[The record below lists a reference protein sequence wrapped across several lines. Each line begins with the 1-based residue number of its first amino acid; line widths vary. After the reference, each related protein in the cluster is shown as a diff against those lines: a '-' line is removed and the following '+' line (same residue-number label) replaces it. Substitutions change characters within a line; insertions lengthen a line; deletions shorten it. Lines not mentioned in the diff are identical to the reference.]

1 MPTAQE
7 RLAAASERAV
17 PVQVGLID
25 DAVVVGAAP
34 FDVEESVADVGPWL
48 RRPIIAREAVVLERL
63 PATPRRGGRPGPR
76 PEPPNRVEWFCF
88 PEGEVVLKWRKKR
101 PPSRCHAFALHAEA
115 RRCAA
120 SCSSRGARAAAGP
133 RAAALGAAGAGGAPA
148 GRRAVPEALGAP
160 ASAPSALAARPATLA
175 GGGALPR
182 PVGGGGSLWLAAL
195 LLGPEGLA
203 TALACVLLERPL
215 CLHAESTTVLAPVAE
230 ALLALAAP
238 LEWAGVYVPV
248 LPKPLLE
255 LLDAPQA
262 FLLGVE
268 SKWIDRGFYAE
279 RRRAEAAAGARDR
292 ERRAAR
298 GEEPVSA
305 EDLRLPGAESGP
317 DVTIGPGVVLFDL
330 GARRRRQRRGPA
342 GAAPAP
348 RDAVVAAARAPGAGL
363 PRGARRRRRRR
374 GRRGAARRVGLQA
387 RRRGSSFA
395 CAAAVLDLLDPGHD
409 RAAAAA
415 PARRGLEPKT
425 RGVIAVARCAARSVH
440 AGPRRDPALPAAL
453 RGPGDR
459 LGAARAATDAA
470 AAAAA
475 AEGAADAGVVAAV
488 DIACL
493 LRNVV
498 ASSALDTARTA
509 FDENNDGLVQ
519 FGEIARIFGELLRVR
534 LLDGEIEALYD
545 LLDNSLD
552 HIRLV
557 DLARFLD
564 PRDAPRGGA
573 AGAAPGRLELARAS
587 TVTTVAL
594 SPDGS
599 RVACGGMDFYCV
611 VWDARRDLC
620 GDARLY
626 ERRFPKQVGAVALG
640 ARGLAVGCFAPGH
653 LDYVADLGAGGANR
667 RPATPAWQAGA
678 ASTLALFERAGELA
692 VAAGDAVVIYAVA
705 QRAELYRF
713 EASGTAWGV
722 ALGASENHELSRA
735 RGGPPVRFA
744 VPSRD
749 AEDAAEWPEWDSALA
764 RQQSTLRRAKT
775 HRVLEVGASG
785 DGEDSRLRVTD
796 AGATYVHEDAA
807 LRVVEGESSRTR
819 VVSVH
824 ESLDKKRLLGPGQDK
839 RAKFPTSKAPISAVF
854 HSLGLDA
861 ALALG
866 CVAGAALR
874 GRGAL
879 SAAQYAAADL
889 WVTFFYL
896 LELVIRG
903 ICHVEVHHSLWKFA
917 RDPAC
922 VADGAVVALGLAA
935 VFVRHAPYVS
945 WGLALSKCAR
955 FLRAARSCARHLRGL
970 RHARAASGRTYAV
983 ELDGGAVVGDVDRR
997 DILTNPERRYVDM
1010 RRAAGDE
1017 VMAPRGFGAARARS
1031 GDERETR
1038 GSRGRSEAPEPL
1050 GTTPPMPRL
1059 KRFASRRWK
1068 RTRTSRA
1075 EADADP
1081 HAKGSL
1087 GERDRMPVWVRFRC
1101 ASRTVETHKY
1111 VAFGGES
1118 GRAEVWRYD
1127 VAGRPRPPADGGARD
1142 AAECAAGASPRTSR
1156 HASRAWSMRFDHTVN
1171 CVSLSGSTRRV
1182 AACAREVVVVY
1193 DFDSRCVVF
1202 RLDAGDALY
1211 SVALSRSGKSVLFG
1225 GASKEVKLCDVTT
1238 AALRYEA
1245 RADDRVRAVALCGD
1259 DEVLAFGGFDAT
1271 LRLHHVGR
1279 GAPCAVGEC
1288 GATARAVAVDR
1299 AGAVLAVGGDDA
1311 LCRCYDLVRGSLSQP
1326 SWSAK
1331 HRGKVWTVSVT
1342 PDGTRV
1348 AAGDYANAVVLY
1360 AAADGAVLW
1369 LKTSWLGKGA
1379 PFTWAVHFSGDGD
1392 TLAIGHWDAY
1402 AYLVDAADLREF
1414 GAIERGDRVY
1424 AVALSSDGALVAVGG
1439 GTSAAVYAVDGD
1451 HIAALFE
1458 TVHEAFV
1465 YAVALSRGR
1474 RGNRAIRASF
1484 DARTRDRHDDAVLA
1498 VGRVDCLV
1506 AVFDVASE
1514 ARTATIA
1521 MEGLV
1526 QNLCFAPAARD
1537 LAIAAEQNTVDVWDL
1552 SDASRPREK
1561 LVVTRHATTNDV
1573 ALSLRGFAFCNGTIF
1588 STMGV
1593 GSRVPARAGNDQRNV
1608 PAWYDAL
1615 NHEFARATLDHPRA
1629 LRAALRLHRTLVN
1642 QVNPV
1647 SGESILQYAVRK
1659 KSRRA
1664 VDQLLHADCPIGLLG
1679 DCNGMNAITVA
1690 LANER
1695 KGALS
1700 QLLDVMMTSLDGS
1713 PLAAA
1718 AFSNAHAAI
1727 ADQYPDLY
1735 LDFIS
1740 RSFLIHDTDVVPPGH
1755 NFALMPPTGA
1765 SVTAG
1770 SDHRSPADFWSDF
1783 LVKAGARFRYFEH
1796 RESDDGAAHRPSGA
1810 FHARNSLRH
1819 MLSRRSFDGGRAGAA
1834 PTFANFATLGGAGVR
1849 AHLKKTEVAAMIV
1862 PFERVLGTFGGDAVS
1877 QDSVLALATRCAAS
1891 MNDYRVFESQMVRA
1905 IIQFKWDHYARSI
1918 FIAQCVLCVF
1928 HFALVIALYVAV
1940 TPAMRLPTR
1949 WDPGD
1954 RGRPAHGLGEVFALA
1969 LYLPVVLLTCFL
1981 LGLEVRQML
1990 LEGSQ
1995 NYFAGHAVW
2004 KALDLACLSLQ
2015 LLVDGLLAM
2024 EVGGWLLAF
2033 FACVNVLFFNWRIIS
2048 FARGFENW
2056 GPLVRMIVKIVWEV
2070 RFFSAVVALMLVGFW
2085 LAFAIGM
2092 QETPTEWLMV
2102 FLFNAGFYG
2111 EYEKDY
2117 LSGDQGFYDWRMDRQ
2132 LPITTVLQLFMLIFG
2147 VLALNLLI
2155 AIMNSAYERVRASA
2169 VAEMLHEKSMIIL
2182 SIERLWLP
2190 MKRRAMHDRVVG
2202 MRESLS

>member
-101 PPSRCHAFALHAEA
+101 PPSRCHAFALHAE
-115 RRCAA
+115 
-120 SCSSRGARAAAGP
+120 GP
-133 RAAALGAAGAGGAPA
+133 P
-148 GRRAVPEALGAP
+148 
-160 ASAPSALAARPATLA
+160 
-175 GGGALPR
+175 
-182 PVGGGGSLWLAAL
+182 
-195 LLGPEGLA
+195 GLA

-330 GARRRRQRRGPA
+330 ARRRARGEDPPA
-342 GAAPAP
+342 
-348 RDAVVAAARAPGAGL
+348 L
-363 PRGARRRRRRR
+363 PRRR
-374 GRRGAARRVGLQA
+374 GTPSSPRRALRSRPASRRTATATATRRRAPRAPHVGLQA
-387 RRRGSSFA
+387 AEARLQLA

-425 RGVIAVARCAARSVH
+425 RGVIAVARCAAAARVH

-453 RGPGDR
+453 RGPR
-459 LGAARAATDAA
+459 RPPRRRARATDAA

-475 AEGAADAGVVAAV
+475 AEGAADADVVAAVHGPRDDRFAYRLPPPLDPDDDDDGAPPADAPPPPAPAADAPPDAAADAAAPPRLAAAALRPRRRAGAAADAPVAAATRRRRRRRRPPAAAAPRAAAPGRERARAARGPRGRRGRPSRFVAAPPVAAGSLLAAGDDGSRAARTSYEQV

-498 ASSALDTARTA
+498 ASSALDTARMTA

-564 PRDAPRGGA
+564 PRALRAAPRR
-573 AGAAPGRLELARAS
+573 APGRLELARAS

-599 RVACGGMDFYCV
+599 RVACGGMDFFCV
-611 VWDARRDLC
+611 VWDARRDL
-620 GDARLY
+620 AR
-626 ERRFPKQVGAVALG
+626 
-640 ARGLAVGCFAPGH
+640 
-653 LDYVADLGAGGANR
+653 
-667 RPATPAWQAGA
+667 
-678 ASTLALFERAGELA
+678 
-692 VAAGDAVVIYAVA
+692 
-705 QRAELYRF
+705 LYRF

-735 RGGPPVRFA
+735 GGGPPVRFA

-839 RAKFPTSKAPISAVF
+839 RAKFPTSKAPLSAVF

-866 CVAGAALR
+866 CVAAAALR

-917 RDPAC
+917 RT
-922 VADGAVVALGLAA
+922 
-935 VFVRHAPYVS
+935 R
-945 WGLALSKCAR
+945 
-955 FLRAARSCARHLRGL
+955 
-970 RHARAASGRTYAV
+970 
-983 ELDGGAVVGDVDRR
+983 LDGGAVVGDVDRR

-1010 RRAAGDE
+1010 RRAA
-1017 VMAPRGFGAARARS
+1017 ATRSWRRGFGAAS

-1142 AAECAAGASPRTSR
+1142 AVECAAGASPRTSR

-1311 LCRCYDLVRGSLSQP
+1311 LCRCYDLGRGSLSQP

-1379 PFTWAVHFSGDGD
+1379 PFTWAVHFSGDGN

-1414 GAIERGDRVY
+1414 GAIERGDRV
-1424 AVALSSDGALVAVGG
+1424 
-1439 GTSAAVYAVDGD
+1439 
-1451 HIAALFE
+1451 
-1458 TVHEAFV
+1458 
-1465 YAVALSRGR
+1465 SRSR
-1474 RGNRAIRASF
+1474 C
-1484 DARTRDRHDDAVLA
+1484 HDDAVLA

-1593 GSRVPARAGNDQRNV
+1593 GSRVPAR
-1608 PAWYDAL
+1608 
-1615 NHEFARATLDHPRA
+1615 
-1629 LRAALRLHRTLVN
+1629 
-1642 QVNPV
+1642 VNPV

-1819 MLSRRSFDGGRAGAA
+1819 MLSRRSFDGGRARRRRS
-1834 PTFANFATLGGAGVR
+1834 PTATLGGAGVR

-1981 LGLEVRQML
+1981 LGLEV
-1990 LEGSQ
+1990 
-1995 NYFAGHAVW
+1995 
-2004 KALDLACLSLQ
+2004 
-2015 LLVDGLLAM
+2015 
-2024 EVGGWLLAF
+2024 GGWLLAF

-2048 FARGFENW
+2048 FARLRELGA
-2056 GPLVRMIVKIVWEV
+2056 LVRMIVKIVWEV

-2155 AIMNSAYERVRASA
+2155 AIMNSAYERVRVRRRGDAPREEHDHPLHRAPLAAHGHLRLRHPHYFFPRWLLLLGPISILD
-2169 VAEMLHEKSMIIL
+2169 VAEE
-2182 SIERLWLP
+2182 
-2190 MKRRAMHDRVVG
+2190 KRRAMHDRVVG

>member
-101 PPSRCHAFALHAEA
+101 PPSRCHAFALHAEGPPVRGVALVAPRGACGAGVADGGRWRA
-115 RRCAA
+115 RAPEAHQRGGARSRRLWAPVALCLLTRLGVVPALVAWLEQAEPRGSPRAPRA
-120 SCSSRGARAAAGP
+120 SAGRGARA
-133 RAAALGAAGAGGAPA
+133 R
-148 GRRAVPEALGAP
+148 GR
-160 ASAPSALAARPATLA
+160 

-279 RRRAEAAAGARDR
+279 RRRARRRGALDR
-292 ERRAAR
+292 ERARAR

-330 GARRRRQRRGPA
+330 DARADARRAARTRRRCPRRRGTPSSPRARALREQACLAAHGDGDGDAA
-342 GAAPAP
+342 GEG
-348 RDAVVAAARAPGAGL
+348 AARAPPRRRRPVGRRARALAGPSRARDAATPSLLSRRRAADARAGGAGA
-363 PRGARRRRRRR
+363 GRRRRRR
-374 GRRGAARRVGLQA
+374 
-387 RRRGSSFA
+387 
-395 CAAAVLDLLDPGHD
+395 
-409 RAAAAA
+409 
-415 PARRGLEPKT
+415 
-425 RGVIAVARCAARSVH
+425 
-440 AGPRRDPALPAAL
+440 
-453 RGPGDR
+453 
-459 LGAARAATDAA
+459 AARAAAPGARTRSRARGPRGRRRGAPRARAA
-470 AAAAA
+470 ARAAP
-475 AEGAADAGVVAAV
+475 VAAGSLLAAGDDGSRAARTSYEQV

-498 ASSALDTARTA
+498 ASSALDTARMTPST
-509 FDENNDGLVQ
+509 NNDGLVQ

-564 PRDAPRGGA
+564 PRDARA
-573 AGAAPGRLELARAS
+573 AAPLAPRRAAS
-587 TVTTVAL
+587 
-594 SPDGS
+594 SS
-599 RVACGGMDFYCV
+599 R
-611 VWDARRDLC
+611 ARR
-620 GDARLY
+620 DARLY

-653 LDYVADLGAGGANR
+653 LDYVADLGAGGGE
-667 RPATPAWQAGA
+667 PAPGDAAWQAGRDVNA
-678 ASTLALFERAGELA
+678 LALFERAGELA

-839 RAKFPTSKAPISAVF
+839 RAKFPTSKAPLSAVF

-866 CVAGAALR
+866 CVAAAALR

-1101 ASRTVETHKY
+1101 ASRTVETH
-1111 VAFGGES
+1111 
-1118 GRAEVWRYD
+1118 
-1127 VAGRPRPPADGGARD
+1127 
-1142 AAECAAGASPRTSR
+1142 
-1156 HASRAWSMRFDHTVN
+1156 N
-1171 CVSLSGSTRRV
+1171 
-1182 AACAREVVVVY
+1182 
-1193 DFDSRCVVF
+1193 RCVVF

-1379 PFTWAVHFSGDGD
+1379 PFTWAVHFSGDGN

-1424 AVALSSDGALVAVGG
+1424 AVALSSDGGLVAVGG
-1439 GTSAAVYAVDGD
+1439 RDKRAAVYAVDGD

-1465 YAVALSRGR
+1465 YAVALSRDR

-1484 DARTRDRHDDAVLA
+1484 DARVPRVTVPEQASARHDDAVLA

-1615 NHEFARATLDHPRA
+1615 NHEVARATLDHPRA

-2190 MKRRAMHDRVVG
+2190 MVISAYGIPHDYFFPRWLLLLGPISILDVSEEKRRAMHDRVVG